1 VRAAQAIWCEPHGQ
15 FSALQKSKI
24 NQKNKLQ

>member
-1 VRAAQAIWCEPHGQ
+1 VQAALAIWCDPHWQ